1 MATFDPQAILDAVDA
16 GTVPDNWKV
25 YRAKSSYF
33 WNQGLSLILLGLV
46 VASIVVVPIALIVVF
61 WPKLDIHI
69 QWDNGVTYLVP
80 LAGVFFVVFAVLFG
94 EQGCMLLAQIH
105 SARRQVLTL
114 TPEGV
119 VGRMGKQSQVPI
131 SPSAIVGPA
140 QSWDGAPHGRIFT
153 IQYDKL
159 RSVRLYVTS
168 SKYEKFI
175 QLMLTLAPSERQY
188 FWLIDNRFP
197 DTDIIAQS
205 IIEAHARYIAQQ
217 AAAQ

>member
-1 MATFDPQAILDAVDA
+1 DPQAILDAVDV
-16 GTVPDNWKV
+16 GTVPNTWKI

-33 WNQGLSLILLGLV
+33 WSNGLSLILLALLM
-46 VASIVVVPIALIVVF
+46 ASIVVVPVALIIGF
-61 WPKLDIHI
+61 RPELDIRI

-80 LAGVFFVVFAVLFG
+80 LAAVFFAVFAILFG
-94 EQGCMLLAQIH
+94 EQGCMLLAQVH

-119 VGRMGKQSQVPI
+119 VGRMGRQLQVPI
-131 SPSAIVGPA
+131 SPSATVGPV
-140 QSWDGAPHGRIFT
+140 QSWDGAPHGRIFS
-153 IQYDKL
+153 IRYDKL
-159 RSVRLYVTS
+159 RSVRLYVTN

-175 QLMLTLAPSERQY
+175 QLVLTLAPSERQY

-205 IIEAHARYIAQQ
+205 IIEAHARYKALD